1 MARYDLVDRLNTT
14 FRQME
19 QELAAFAAHLEQ
31 HKLLVAR
38 VFSLPEVKKED
49 EHNPLNRI
57 EVKQH
62 LGNDAQS
69 LALRHFRHLFIQ
81 QQSENRS
88 SKAAVRLPGVLC
100 YQVDNLSQAALVSHI
115 QHINKLKT
123 TFEHIVTVES
133 ELPTAARFEWV
144 HRHLPGLIT
153 LNAYRTLTVLHDP
166 ATLRFGWAN
175 KHIIKNLHRDEVLD
189 ICSYLSAFDVEI
201 QVYFDDGFYCY
212 IPDVLYIY
220 KREERERRKLP
231 DDYPWVSGAW
241 SWISDNRSGYPNQ
254 KLIKNFQEIDRDKLN
269 KVNISH
275 NADYLDQIEAT
286 IKNDLK
292 NYQVVRTCPRMLEIT
307 PKNISKGQTLRR
319 YMEEAGLSKDEVI
332 AFGDGENDVDMFKAA
347 GISVAMDNAEERI
360 KKEATYV
367 TCANTQSG
375 VAKALY
381 RFVLHE

>member
-19 QELAAFAAHLEQ
+19 QELAAFAAELEQ

-100 YQVDNLSQAALVSHI
+100 YQVDNFSQAALVSHI

-133 ELPTAARFEWV
+133 ELP
-144 HRHLPGLIT
+144 
-153 LNAYRTLTVLHDP
+153 

-175 KHIIKNLHRDEVLD
+175 KHIIKNLHRDEVLAQLEKSLKSPRSVAPWTREEWQRKLEREYQD
-189 ICSYLSAFDVEI
+189 IAALPQNAKLKIKRPVKVQPIARVWYKGDQK
-201 QVYFDDGFYCY
+201 QVQHACPTPLIALINRDNGAGV
-212 IPDVLYIY
+212 PDVGELLNYDADNVQHRYKPQAQPLRLIIPRLHLY
-220 KREERERRKLP
+220 
-231 DDYPWVSGAW
+231 V
-241 SWISDNRSGYPNQ
+241 
-254 KLIKNFQEIDRDKLN
+254 
-269 KVNISH
+269 
-275 NADYLDQIEAT
+275 AD
-286 IKNDLK
+286 
-292 NYQVVRTCPRMLEIT
+292 
-307 PKNISKGQTLRR
+307 
-319 YMEEAGLSKDEVI
+319 
-332 AFGDGENDVDMFKAA
+332 
-347 GISVAMDNAEERI
+347 
-360 KKEATYV
+360 
-367 TCANTQSG
+367 
-375 VAKALY
+375 
-381 RFVLHE
+381 